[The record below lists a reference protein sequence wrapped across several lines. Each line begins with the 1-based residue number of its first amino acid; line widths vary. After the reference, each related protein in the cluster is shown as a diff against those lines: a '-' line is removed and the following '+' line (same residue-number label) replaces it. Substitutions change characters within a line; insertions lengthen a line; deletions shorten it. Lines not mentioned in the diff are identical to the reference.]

1 MAKESVRIQDDLFQ
15 AVNGE
20 WLKKAKIP
28 SDLPSTGGFTSL
40 HLDVE
45 KTLMQDF
52 EDFAN
57 GKKEHGLPVLDN
69 AVRLYKKALDVKA
82 REQAGMKPLYPLL
95 DRIKNIK
102 NIDEFNAQNKELFLD
117 RVDWLFD
124 IDVSEDPVNDTS
136 KQALMI
142 MDPNTILPD
151 KSLYENKLVSAVLI
165 KSFRKMAAKLLKF
178 SPLDKEEQKKYL
190 DDTIAFDDIVR
201 KHVKSHEELA
211 DYVKLINP
219 MSVEEVD
226 KLVAPYEVGG
236 LLAKIYG
243 DKAPKEIA
251 VGNPAFLKDFKE
263 ILNDETFELFIHWTY
278 VGTVLTY
285 APSLSLKI
293 KDISN
298 EYRNALMGVKKNPP
312 IVKQA
317 YRLVSALFSEP
328 IGVYYGRKYFGEEAK
343 KDVVDMTKKII
354 ETYKVRIKANNFL
367 EDATKEKAIVKLSA
381 MKIKMGYPDGYDEF
395 YDTLEVRDEDSYFDA
410 MTRIQKRNLE
420 HKLEKL
426 LKPTNFND
434 WAMPGH
440 MVNACYDPFKNDITF
455 PAAILQKPFY
465 SFAQSKEENLGG
477 IGAVI
482 GHEISHA
489 FDNNGAHFD
498 ERGMLKDWW
507 TEEDLKRFEALTK
520 GMIEQWDGIPFH
532 GGKVNGTLVVSENI
546 ADNGGMAVTIQ
557 IANEL
562 ENPDF
567 KAYFVNWAKVW
578 CIKAKEKFL
587 RLLLTQ
593 DVHSPAELRANM
605 NPRNFKEWYD
615 AFDVKDTDK
624 MFIPEDKRIVI
635 W

>member
-1 MAKESVRIQDDLFQ
+1 MSKEQVRIQDDLFQ

-20 WLKKAKIP
+20 WIKKAKIP
-28 SDLPSTGGFTSL
+28 NDLPSTGGFTSL
-40 HLDVE
+40 QLDVE

-52 EDFAN
+52 DDFAN
-57 GKKEHGLPVLDN
+57 GKKEHGLDVLDN

-102 NIDEFNAQNKELFLD
+102 NIEEFNAQNKELLFD
-117 RVDWLFD
+117 RVHWLFD

-151 KSLYENKLVSAVLI
+151 KSLYENKLASALLI
-165 KSFRKMAAKLLKF
+165 KTFKKMAAKLLKF
-178 SPLDKEEQKKYL
+178 SPLNKEEQKKYL
-190 DDTIAFDDIVR
+190 DDMVAFDDIVR

-226 KLVAPYEVGG
+226 KLVAPYEIGG
-236 LLAKIYG
+236 LLEKIYG

-251 VGNPAFLKDFKE
+251 VGNPAFLNDFKS

-278 VGTVLTY
+278 VWTLLAY

-293 KDISN
+293 KNISN

-317 YRLVSALFSEP
+317 YRLVSNYFDEP

-343 KDVVDMTKKII
+343 ADVVKMTKKII
-354 ETYKVRIKANNFL
+354 ETYKGRIAANSFL
-367 EDATKEKAIVKLSA
+367 EDATKEKAIVKLGT
-381 MKIKMGYPDGYDEF
+381 MKIKMGYPDVYDEF
-395 YDTLEVRDEDSYFDA
+395 YDTLEVREEDSYFEA

-420 HKLEKL
+420 HKLAKL
-426 LKPTNFND
+426 LKPTDFSA

-465 SFAQSKEENLGG
+465 SLNQSYEENLGG

-507 TEEDLKRFEALTK
+507 TEGDLKRFEELTK

-567 KAYFVNWAKVW
+567 QAYFVNWAKVW
-578 CIKAKEKFL
+578 CQKAKEKFI

-605 NPRNFKEWYD
+605 NPRNFKEWYE
-615 AFDVKDTDK
+615 AFDVKSTDK
-624 MFIPEDKRIVI
+624 MFIPEEKRIVI

>member
-1 MAKESVRIQDDLFQ
+1 MSKEQVRIQDDLFQ

-20 WLKKAKIP
+20 WIKKAKIP

-52 EDFAN
+52 DDFSK

-69 AVRLYKKALDVKA
+69 AVRLYEKALDVKA

-95 DRIKNIK
+95 DRIKSIK
-102 NIDEFNAQNKELFLD
+102 SIAEFNAQNKELFLD

-165 KSFRKMAAKLLKF
+165 KSFKKMAAKLLKF
-178 SPLDKEEQKKYL
+178 SPLGKDEQKQYIE
-190 DDTIAFDDIVR
+190 DTIAFDDILR
-201 KHVKSHEELA
+201 KHVKSNEELA

-236 LLAKIYG
+236 LLQKIYG

-263 ILNDETFELFIHWTY
+263 ILNDKTFELFIHWTY
-278 VGTVLTY
+278 VGTVLAY
-285 APSLSLKI
+285 APALSLKI

-298 EYRNALMGVKKNPP
+298 EYRNSLMGVKKNPP

-317 YRLVSALFSEP
+317 YRLVSALYSEP

-343 KDVVDMTKKII
+343 ADVVKMTKKII

-367 EDATKEKAIVKLSA
+367 EEATKKKAIVKLDA

-395 YDTLEVRDEDSYFDA
+395 YDTLEVKKEDSYFDA

-420 HKLEKL
+420 RKLEKL

-465 SFAQSKEENLGG
+465 SLNQSYEENLGG

-507 TEEDLKRFEALTK
+507 TENDLKRFEDLTK
-520 GMIEQWDGIPFH
+520 NMIEQWDGIPFH

-546 ADNGGMAVTIQ
+546 ADNGGMAVTIH

-562 ENPDF
+562 ENPNF
-567 KAYFVNWAKVW
+567 QAYFVNWAKVW
-578 CIKAKEKFL
+578 CIKAKEKFI
-587 RLLLTQ
+587 RLLLTR

-605 NPRNFKEWYD
+605 NPRNFKEWYK
-615 AFDVKDTDK
+615 AFDVKETDG
-624 MFIPEDKRIVI
+624 MFISEEKRITI

>member
-57 GKKEHGLPVLDN
+57 GKGEHGLPVLDN

-151 KSLYENKLVSAVLI
+151 KSLYENKLASAFMM
-165 KSFRKMAAKLLKF
+165 KAFRSMTAKLLKF
-178 SPLDKEEQKKYL
+178 SPLDKEEQKKFL
-190 DDTIAFDDIVR
+190 DDTVAFDDIVR

-278 VGTVLTY
+278 VGTVLAY

-343 KDVVDMTKKII
+343 KDVVEMTKKII

-367 EDATKEKAIVKLSA
+367 EDATKEKAIVKLSS
-381 MKIKMGYPDGYDEF
+381 MKIKMGYPDSYDEF

-465 SFAQSKEENLGG
+465 SLAQSKEENLGG

-578 CIKAKEKFL
+578 CIKAKEKFI
-587 RLLLTQ
+587 RLLLMR

-605 NPRNFKEWYD
+605 NPRNFKEWYE
-615 AFDVKDTDK
+615 AYDVKDTDK
-624 MFIPEDKRIVI
+624 MFIPEDKRVVI